1 MAGPLTTHRLTT
13 DPTATTDT
21 ATAVAQVRRFSRVVT
36 QRVGALQDHYLA
48 RDRPLAESRVLWEIG
63 PDGCDVR
70 ELRSRLDIDSG
81 YASRLLR
88 SLEAAGLVA
97 VGPGDGDR
105 RVRRA
110 RLTPAGRA
118 ERAVLDRRAEALAA
132 GLLAPLTDRQRDRL
146 VAAMAEVER
155 LLTAA
160 LVEVE
165 AADPADPD
173 ARWCLAEY
181 MAELD
186 RRFDGGFDPARSLPL
201 DRDEMVPPAGMFVVA
216 RLRGAPVGCG
226 GFKRQDDAS
235 AYLKRMWVAPGARG
249 LGVGRRL
256 LTDLE
261 SRARATGATT
271 AVLETNGTLAEAI
284 ALYRSAGYT
293 EVPPFNDEPYAH
305 HWFAKPL

>member
-1 MAGPLTTHRLTT
+1 MAGTLTT
-13 DPTATTDT
+13 DILTTDTTATTDT
-21 ATAVAQVRRFSRVVT
+21 AAAVAQVRRFSRVVT

-160 LVEVE
+160 LVEVG
-165 AADPADPD
+165 ATDPADPD
-173 ARWCLAEY
+173 ARWCLAQY

-186 RRFDGGFDPARSLPL
+186 RRFAAGFDPARSLPL
-201 DRDEMVPPAGMFVVA
+201 DRDEMVPPVGMFVVA

-226 GFKRQDDAS
+226 AFKRQDDGS
-235 AYLKRMWVAPGARG
+235 AYLKRMWVAPAARG

-256 LTDLE
+256 LADLE
-261 SRARATGATT
+261 SRARAAGATT